1 MDDTI
6 LSCYE
11 MVISGHFH
19 GKTSKK
25 NVHYL
30 GTQYQ
35 ITFSDARQ
43 VKGFHVFDTDTREL
57 EFVENPERMYHVIMY
72 NDATDVLSTKFDLYK
87 NTYVKI
93 IVVKKTKPVVFD
105 EYIDKMVQAGVIN
118 INIIEDQI
126 ETSEEVIDMAQD
138 TITIINDEID
148 KLEISEDKD
157 KLKMLIHELYI
168 ESISI

>member
-1 MDDTI
+1 
-6 LSCYE
+6 
-11 MVISGHFH
+11 
-19 GKTSKK
+19 
-25 NVHYL
+25 
-30 GTQYQ
+30 
-35 ITFSDARQ
+35 
-43 VKGFHVFDTDTREL
+43 
-57 EFVENPERMYHVIMY
+57 MY

>member
-1 MDDTI
+1 
-6 LSCYE
+6 
-11 MVISGHFH
+11 
-19 GKTSKK
+19 
-25 NVHYL
+25 
-30 GTQYQ
+30 
-35 ITFSDARQ
+35 
-43 VKGFHVFDTDTREL
+43 
-57 EFVENPERMYHVIMY
+57 
-72 NDATDVLSTKFDLYK
+72 
-87 NTYVKI
+87 
-93 IVVKKTKPVVFD
+93 
-105 EYIDKMVQAGVIN
+105 MVQAGVIN